1 MWDVKTM
8 YDNKSEI
15 WDVFEVKYPELDDI
29 EETDYSTLWNAIN
42 FVANSSDEEFIN
54 HVAEYFDIPV
64 IYDKAQDKKLTP
76 AVWDL
81 DATVG
86 PKWLGDWCSPEYYMN
101 INLNLIVRLKQL
113 DVNNF
118 NEKTNK
124 RYYELRNS
132 YLSTQNLIQRYN
144 TYYELIKNS
153 GAALREEQKWSIVV
167 QHYEKN
173 KNGQKIVMLMVKI
186 LTLKRK

>member
-64 IYDKAQDKKLTP
+64 IFLHRILFNAITHI
-76 AVWDL
+76 
-81 DATVG
+81 
-86 PKWLGDWCSPEYYMN
+86 MN
-101 INLNLIVRLKQL
+101 
-113 DVNNF
+113 
-118 NEKTNK
+118 
-124 RYYELRNS
+124 S
-132 YLSTQNLIQRYN
+132 
-144 TYYELIKNS
+144 
-153 GAALREEQKWSIVV
+153 
-167 QHYEKN
+167 
-173 KNGQKIVMLMVKI
+173 
-186 LTLKRK
+186 